1 MRSRLCCPC
10 AGVLRQPERI
20 SHGQCCHSSGMRI
33 GHGSGLWYRW
43 PTTETPGDRQVKPIS
58 NAALPAPLAAFKS
71 PDGEQDRRGDEGS
84 CGSRSEGE
92 RCRWDLVH
100 HQGLGPGL
108 WVAGQRGAARSTLR
122 SRDPPAL
129 LRASPAP
136 RDALPWGVKQGRYIA
151 LAAFR
156 LSDAEATERTE
167 KSGFFGVASRRS
179 GRP

>member
-43 PTTETPGDRQVKPIS
+43 ATPKTPGARQVMPIS

-71 PDGEQDRRGDEGS
+71 PDGEEDRRGDEGS

-92 RCRWDLVH
+92 RCRWDIVH

-108 WVAGQRGAARSTLR
+108 WGAGQRGAAVGATGS
-122 SRDPPAL
+122 SDPPAL
-129 LRASPAP
+129 RWAFFPPCVKAHDVRSFHPGQERA
-136 RDALPWGVKQGRYIA
+136 RGRG
-151 LAAFR
+151 
-156 LSDAEATERTE
+156 TQRTE
-167 KSGFFGVASRRS
+167 ASDLEPRE
-179 GRP
+179 

>member
-20 SHGQCCHSSGMRI
+20 SQRQCFHSSGKRI
-33 GHGSGLWYRW
+33 WHGSGLWYRW
-43 PTTETPGDRQVKPIS
+43 PTPKTPGARQVKPIS
-58 NAALPAPLAAFKS
+58 NAALPAPPAAFKS

-92 RCRWDLVH
+92 RCRWDLVR

-108 WVAGQRGAARSTLR
+108 WGAGGRGAPRGASH
-122 SRDPPAL
+122 SSDPPAL

-136 RDALPWGVKQGRYIA
+136 RDALPSDVKQGR
-151 LAAFR
+151 
-156 LSDAEATERTE
+156 
-167 KSGFFGVASRRS
+167 RS
-179 GRP
+179 GRRASRAAVPEPAGARRGKAAN